1 MKNLGWKSYL
11 SVALLI
17 FVYHAAY
24 PIVDLIQP
32 DKRYYAGYLA
42 FGSIL
47 ACSLLGLILPLRLV
61 SRKSLVLCGGAI
73 FIGLVAGLAMWP
85 LAWNWFPD
93 MPRFFGGYLLV
104 NCGVYAFVGFFSCR
118 HRKERL
124 RYAHV
129 LHQRRRNLP
138 RTLQNRRRAL
148 PRRMQ
153 RHPMYRHRTHQP
165 LAYSP
170 STN

>member
-1 MKNLGWKSYL
+1 MKNLSWKSYL

-17 FVYHAAY
+17 FVCHAAY

-61 SRKSLVLCGGAI
+61 SRKSLVLCGVSI
-73 FIGLVAGLAMWP
+73 VIGLVAGLAMWP

-93 MPRFFGGYLLV
+93 MPHFFGGYLLV
-104 NCGVYAFVGFFSCR
+104 NCGVYAFVGFFSYR

-129 LHQRRRNLP
+129 LHQAA
-138 RTLQNRRRAL
+138 QK
-148 PRRMQ
+148 
-153 RHPMYRHRTHQP
+153 
-165 LAYSP
+165 
-170 STN
+170 STPHTPEQDPGITAPNVPTSDVPTPDEPAPGL